1 MSRSDLATLV
11 KKGAGNF
18 SVLEDLWKD
27 LLCAGLAPR
36 NPIPADFKNEL
47 RSKYLPVMLQYGM
60 DAAVEY
66 LTQWV
71 DGTLQLQPL
80 LDVSAFLAITMVF
93 PPTLFKLESWT
104 QIVFLGHF
112 LSFYFVELFSHLF

>member
-80 LDVSAFLAITMVF
+80 LDVSAFLAIKMVF